1 MPELPEVETIARNL
15 HPRLQGRRVQDVE
28 ILWEKSVAQ
37 PAVNAFREQLRGER
51 FREVGR
57 RGKYLLFGLE
67 KGVLV
72 LHLRMSGDLAI
83 RPLAAPAGAHDRLRF
98 EIEGEE
104 VLAFVDPRK
113 FGRAWLVA
121 DPQPLLGD
129 LGPEPFDPAL
139 DAARFHAMLRQHNR
153 QLKPLLL
160 DQRFLAGVGNIYS
173 DEALFRAGLHPLR
186 RSSTLSADEA
196 ARLLDALRQVLADG
210 IRHNGTTIDWV
221 YRGGNYQQYLQ
232 VYGHAGEP
240 CPRCGAPIRKIRV
253 GQRGTH
259 FCPVCQKE

>member
-15 HPRLQGRRVQDVE
+15 RPHLQGRRVQDVE

-37 PAVNAFREQLRGER
+37 PAATAFRERLRGER
-51 FREVGR
+51 FREIGR
-57 RGKYLLFGLE
+57 RGKYLLFELE
-67 KGVLV
+67 KSFLL
-72 LHLRMSGDLAI
+72 LHLRMSGDLVI
-83 RPLAAPAGAHDRLRF
+83 RRHDAPVGAHDRLRF
-98 EIEGEE
+98 RLEDGE

-121 DPQPLLGD
+121 DPQPLLSD

-139 DAARFHAMLRQHNR
+139 DAARFHAMLLQHNR
-153 QLKPLLL
+153 QIKPLLL

-186 RSSTLSADEA
+186 RSSTLSAAEA
-196 ARLLDALRQVLADG
+196 ARLLDALRQVLTDG

-221 YRGGNYQQYLQ
+221 YRGGNYQQYLL

-240 CPRCGAPIRKIRV
+240 CRRCGAPIQKIRV